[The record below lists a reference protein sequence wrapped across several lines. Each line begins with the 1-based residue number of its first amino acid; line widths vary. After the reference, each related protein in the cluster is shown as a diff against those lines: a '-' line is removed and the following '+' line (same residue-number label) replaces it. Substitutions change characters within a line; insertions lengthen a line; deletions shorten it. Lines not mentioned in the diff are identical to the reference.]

1 MANENYGIHLL
12 AGGVGGTVGA
22 VLTCPLE
29 VVKTRLQS
37 SVATF
42 HTTSLHSVNSNIN
55 LISNSNVN
63 FHTFPNAVQ
72 TTTGCHVAAAQGQIA
87 AERALQIA
95 HSRSVGLYYCL
106 RYIVQNE
113 GIPALFKGLGP
124 NLVGVAP
131 SRAIYFFCYANT
143 KRYLNTV
150 INPDTP
156 FVHIG
161 SAVTAGMTACTATNP
176 IWLVKTRLQLDQ
188 KKNNSLTARQCI
200 QKIYSKDG
208 LRGFYR
214 GITAS
219 YVGVTETV
227 IHFVIYESI
236 KASLMEYS
244 DSDGDSRSYMDFLKF
259 MLAGACS
266 KTCATCIA
274 YPHEVVRTRLRE
286 EGNKYR
292 SFFQTLV
299 LVAKEEG
306 RRGLY
311 RGLATQL
318 VRQIPNTA
326 TMMATYELVLYLYS
340 SWQRDTT

>member
-1 MANENYGIHLL
+1 MASVDNYGIHLL
-12 AGGVGGTVGA
+12 AGGIGGTVGA

-42 HTTSLHSVNSNIN
+42 NPVCIHGVSSNFNLIHGSNIN
-55 LISNSNVN
+55 YSAIANTSVRGTASCASGSL
-63 FHTFPNAVQ
+63 
-72 TTTGCHVAAAQGQIA
+72 A
-87 AERALQIA
+87 AERAIEIA
-95 HSRSVGLYYCL
+95 RSRSVGLYYCL
-106 RYIVQNE
+106 RYIIQHE
-113 GIPALFKGLGP
+113 GVPALFKGLGP

-131 SRAIYFFCYANT
+131 SRAIYFFCYANS

-150 INPDTP
+150 LNPDTP
-156 FVHIG
+156 MVHVGAAI
-161 SAVTAGMTACTATNP
+161 TAGVTACTATNP
-176 IWLVKTRLQLDQ
+176 IWLIKTRLQLDQ
-188 KKNNSLTARQCI
+188 KKNDSLTTRQCI
-200 QKIYSKDG
+200 QRIYAKDG
-208 LRGFYR
+208 FIGFYK
-214 GITAS
+214 GISAS

-236 KASLMEYS
+236 KAKLLENSCTNS
-244 DSDGDSRSYMDFLKF
+244 DERSYVDFLKF
-259 MLAGACS
+259 MVAGACS

-292 SFFQTLV
+292 SFFQTLL
-299 LVAKEEG
+299 LVGKEEG
-306 RRGLY
+306 HRGLY

-326 TMMATYELVLYLYS
+326 TMMATYELVIYLYNMYKG
-340 SWQRDTT
+340 DNT

>member
-1 MANENYGIHLL
+1 MAANNNYGIHLV
-12 AGGVGGTVGA
+12 AGGIGGTVGA

-42 HTTSLHSVNSNIN
+42 EPVCLQGVGSKIN
-55 LISNSNVN
+55 LISNSNINYSAISNRV
-63 FHTFPNAVQ
+63 H
-72 TTTGCHVAAAQGQIA
+72 TTTCATTHGTIA

-95 HSRSVGLYYCL
+95 HSRSVGLYFCL
-106 RYIVQNE
+106 RHIIQNE
-113 GIPALFKGLGP
+113 GPAALFKGLGP

-131 SRAIYFFCYANT
+131 SRAIYFFCYANS
-143 KRYLNTV
+143 KKYLNTV
-150 INPDTP
+150 LNPDTP
-156 FVHIG
+156 LVHIG
-161 SAVTAGMTACTATNP
+161 SAVTAGVTACTATNP
-176 IWLVKTRLQLDQ
+176 IWLIKTRLQLDQ
-188 KKNNSLTARQCI
+188 KRNNRLTIRQCI
-200 QKIYSKDG
+200 KRIYAKDG
-208 LRGFYR
+208 IPGFYR

-227 IHFVIYESI
+227 IHFVIYESF
-236 KASLMEYS
+236 KAKLLGDNDSNDDRTYS
-244 DSDGDSRSYMDFLKF
+244 DFLKF

-266 KTCATCIA
+266 KTFATCVA

-292 SFFQTLV
+292 SFFQTLL
-299 LVAKEEG
+299 LVGKEEG
-306 RRGLY
+306 YRGLY

-326 TMMATYELVLYLYS
+326 TMMATYELVIYLYEC
-340 SWQRDTT
+340 WKRDSTT